1 MRYSQNGMDNSGHA
15 SNIEWSLESTSS
27 SSSSSSSSSGSNG
40 ASAIALPENLASA
53 KVSRYR
59 HWQIQS
65 GGWIGDY
72 NTQTKTYEK
81 INMTNI
87 IHGLTVV
94 RTVVQRYKNNTVVVG
109 LEPVN
114 EPWWETPIPWL
125 KYFYWESYQIVQAEA
140 PHWVTLLHD
149 SFRFYLQNWGMFMVN
164 CPNYALDVHL
174 YQARAM
180 LSHSLITHPFIT
192 HPLIT
197 HPLITPTLMTYH
209 LITHPLITH
218 PLTTHPLTIP
228 TLISHPL
235 MTYQAWSPPLEGTS
249 YHNTHSHITPSH
261 NTPSHDLPGLVT
273 PLRRDILSS
282 LRV

>member
-1 MRYSQNGMDNSGHA
+1 MDELERVLNLCKKHDLKVVLDIHTMRYSQNGMDNSGHS
-15 SNIEWSLESTSS
+15 SNIEWSIESTTLGN
-27 SSSSSSSSSGSNG
+27 SGGNSNG
-40 ASAIALPENLASA
+40 NIALPTNLAST

-87 IHGLTVV
+87 NHGLNVV

-125 KYFYWESYQIVQAEA
+125 KYFYWVSYQIVQAEA
-140 PHWVTLLHD
+140 PHWITLLHD
-149 SFRFYLQNWGMFMVN
+149 SFRFYLQHWGTFMVD

-174 YQARAM
+174 YQA
-180 LSHSLITHPFIT
+180 
-192 HPLIT
+192 
-197 HPLITPTLMTYH
+197 
-209 LITHPLITH
+209 
-218 PLTTHPLTIP
+218 
-228 TLISHPL
+228 
-235 MTYQAWSPPLEGTS
+235 WSPPLEGAS
-249 YHNTHSHITPSH
+249 YQAYACEDGQRVREMEDAGVPVSDSLLTYP
-261 NTPSHDLPGLVT
+261 LP
-273 PLRRDILSS
+273 
-282 LRV
+282 

>member
-1 MRYSQNGMDNSGHA
+1 MDELERVLNLCKKHDLKVVLDIHTMRYSQNGMDNSGHS
-15 SNIEWSLESTSS
+15 SNIEWSIESTTLGN
-27 SSSSSSSSSGSNG
+27 SGGNSNG
-40 ASAIALPENLASA
+40 NIALPTNLAST

-87 IHGLTVV
+87 NHGLNVV

-140 PHWVTLLHD
+140 PHWITLLHD
-149 SFRFYLQNWGMFMVN
+149 SFRFYLQHWGTFMVD

-174 YQARAM
+174 YQA
-180 LSHSLITHPFIT
+180 
-192 HPLIT
+192 
-197 HPLITPTLMTYH
+197 
-209 LITHPLITH
+209 
-218 PLTTHPLTIP
+218 
-228 TLISHPL
+228 
-235 MTYQAWSPPLEGTS
+235 WSPPLEGAS
-249 YHNTHSHITPSH
+249 YQAYACEDGQRVREMEDAGVPVSDSLLTYP
-261 NTPSHDLPGLVT
+261 LP
-273 PLRRDILSS
+273 
-282 LRV
+282 